1 LKTSDFDYVLPPELI
16 AQAPS
21 PERDGARMLVLHR
34 STRRIEHRIVRDLP
48 EYLDPGDVAV
58 VNNTRVIPARL
69 YGHKEGSGG
78 RVEVFFLE
86 ERPDGTWDV
95 LLRSRRRP
103 KPGQRI
109 PLGSGRASA
118 VLLED
123 SGGGAARIRVE
134 SDVPVLELLEA
145 EGRTPLPP
153 YIRRPAAEPEPAADR
168 ERYQTVFARRPGAV
182 AAPTAGLHFTP
193 ALIAALKRNGV
204 ATVEVTLHVGPG
216 TFRPVTA
223 EDLADH
229 RMDSERYEIS
239 SDAAWSI
246 NMARR
251 MGSRV
256 VAVGTTTVRTLET
269 AVRSDGTVAGG
280 GGRSEIF
287 IHPPYEFG
295 CVGALLTNFHLPRST
310 LLMLVSAFAGRE
322 AVLEAYATAVREKY
336 RFYSYGDC
344 MLIV

>member
-1 LKTSDFDYVLPPELI
+1 LRTSDFDYHLPPELI
-16 AQAPS
+16 AQSPA
-21 PERDGARMLVLHR
+21 PERDAARMLVLHR
-34 STRRIEHRIVRDLP
+34 DGGRIEHRIVRELP
-48 EYLDPGDVAV
+48 EYVEPGDVAV
-58 VNNTRVIPARL
+58 VNNTRVIPARV

-78 RVEVFFLE
+78 RVEIFFLE

-103 KPGQRI
+103 KPGARI
-109 PLGSGRASA
+109 PLGSGRAHA
-118 VLLED
+118 ELIEEL
-123 SGGGAARIRVE
+123 GGGAARVRIE
-134 SDVPVLELLEA
+134 SDIPVLDLLEA

-153 YIRRPAAEPEPAADR
+153 YIRRPAGEPEPPEDR

-193 ALIAALKRNGV
+193 GLIAELRRGGV
-204 ATVEVTLHVGPG
+204 ETVEVTLHVGPG
-216 TFRPVTA
+216 TFRPVAA
-223 EDLADH
+223 EDLSDH
-229 RMDSERYEIS
+229 RMDSERYEITP
-239 SDAAWSI
+239 DAAWSI

-251 MGSRV
+251 TGHRV
-256 VAVGTTTVRTLET
+256 LAVGTTSVRTLES
-269 AVRSDGTVAGG
+269 AVRSDGTVASG
-280 GGRSEIF
+280 GGRSELF

-295 CVGALLTNFHLPRST
+295 CVGAMLTNFHLPRST

-322 AVLEAYATAVREKY
+322 AVLDAYATAVGERY

>member
-1 LKTSDFDYVLPPELI
+1 
-16 AQAPS
+16 
-21 PERDGARMLVLHR
+21 
-34 STRRIEHRIVRDLP
+34 
-48 EYLDPGDVAV
+48 
-58 VNNTRVIPARL
+58 
-69 YGHKEGSGG
+69 
-78 RVEVFFLE
+78 
-86 ERPDGTWDV
+86 V

-109 PLGSGRASA
+109 PLGSGRAQA
-118 VLLED
+118 ELLEEM
-123 SGGGAARIRVE
+123 GGGAARIRVV
-134 SDVPVLELLEA
+134 SDIPVLDLLEA

-153 YIRRPAAEPEPAADR
+153 YIRRPAALPEPAEDR
-168 ERYQTVFARRPGAV
+168 ERYQTVFASRPGAV

-193 ALIAALKRNGV
+193 NLVTQLRRRGV
-204 ATVEVTLHVGPG
+204 ETVEVTLHVGPG

-223 EDLADH
+223 DDLTDH

-239 SDAAWSI
+239 PDAAWSI

-251 MGSRV
+251 MKRRV
-256 VAVGTTTVRTLET
+256 IAVGTTSVRALET
-269 AVRSDGTVAGG
+269 AVRSDGTVASGS
-280 GGRSEIF
+280 GRSELF

-295 CVGALLTNFHLPRST
+295 CIGALLTNFHLPRST

-322 AVLEAYATAVREKY
+322 AMLNAYATAVRERY

>member
-1 LKTSDFDYVLPPELI
+1 MKTSDFDYVLPPELI
-16 AQAPS
+16 AQAPA

-34 STRRIEHRIVRDLP
+34 ATRRIEHRIVRELP

-134 SDVPVLELLEA
+134 SDAPVLELLEA

-251 MGSRV
+251 TGRRV

-269 AVRSDGTVAGG
+269 AVRSDGTVAAG

-322 AVLEAYATAVREKY
+322 AVMEAYATAVRKKY

-344 MLIV
+344 MLVV

>member
-16 AQAPS
+16 AQAPA

-34 STRRIEHRIVRDLP
+34 ATRRIEHRIVRDLP

-134 SDVPVLELLEA
+134 SDVPVLEWLEA

-269 AVRSDGTVAGG
+269 AVRSDGTVGGG

>member
-1 LKTSDFDYVLPPELI
+1 MKTSDYDYELPPDLI
-16 AQAPS
+16 AQEPPA
-21 PERDGARMLVLHR
+21 ERDGARMLVLHR
-34 STRRIEHRIVRDLP
+34 GDGGIEHRAVRDLP
-48 EYLDPGDVAV
+48 EYVEPGDVMV

-69 YGHKEGSGG
+69 YGRKEGSGG
-78 RVEVFFLE
+78 RVEIFFLE
-86 ERPDGTWDV
+86 ERKDGTWDV

-109 PLGSGRASA
+109 PLGSGRAQA
-118 VLLED
+118 ELLEEM
-123 SGGGAARIRVE
+123 GGGAARIRVV
-134 SDVPVLELLEA
+134 SDIPVLDLLEA

-153 YIRRPAAEPEPAADR
+153 YIRRPAALPEPAEDR
-168 ERYQTVFARRPGAV
+168 ERYQTVFASRPGAV

-193 ALIAALKRNGV
+193 NLVTQLRRRGV
-204 ATVEVTLHVGPG
+204 ETVEVTLHVGPG

-223 EDLADH
+223 DDLTDH

-239 SDAAWSI
+239 PDAAWSI

-251 MGSRV
+251 MKRRV
-256 VAVGTTTVRTLET
+256 IAVGTTSVRALET
-269 AVRSDGTVAGG
+269 AVRSDGTVASGS
-280 GGRSEIF
+280 GRSELF

-295 CVGALLTNFHLPRST
+295 CIGALLTNFHLPRST

-322 AVLEAYATAVREKY
+322 AMLNAYATAVRERY